1 MTTLPTG
8 QVIPTAA
15 AMYVPGGQRL
25 QGSALEVASAKT
37 LAANAQMAQ
46 AAKSLGVGQ
55 KGAGRRKRK
64 MRGGALNLNVNAP
77 VIPEAGTVPGVS
89 AIGNHMKNVDNL
101 NQLRADSVGDK
112 LAGLQPYSVK
122 GGSRRT
128 KRHRKAKNGRS
139 RKRTHRRGNSRS
151 THRSRRS
158 RRVLLKSVGEGK

>member
-1 MTTLPTG
+1 MY
-8 QVIPTAA
+8 IPG
-15 AMYVPGGQRL
+15 VQNIEGG
-25 QGSALEVASAKT
+25 ALEAASAKT

-64 MRGGALNLNVNAP
+64 MRGGAAPNLNAHAP

-89 AIGNHMKNVDNL
+89 AMGNHLKNVDNL
-101 NQLRADSVGDK
+101 NQLRASAVGDK
-112 LAGLQPYSVK
+112 LGGLQPYSVG

-128 KRHRKAKNGRS
+128 KRYRKAKNGRS

-158 RRVLLKSVGEGK
+158 RRVLLKSMGEGK